1 MNDQTVILFL
11 HWQNTRG
18 LSETSIRI
26 SGPVLLPL
34 SWVVIGQEG
43 PGMGLLSSGLGGVK
57 TCDNPGL
64 SLDPV
69 TGKNGRAWG
78 LIQGDMALPAAQG
91 SQRGLFLKQPWN
103 SRQRGLWAQGV
114 LCSWIGRARKF
125 KVKNFFEVLEPIKKI
140 SYPALIYKLIQAD
153 C

>member
-1 MNDQTVILFL
+1 MNDQTVVAFL

-18 LSETSIRI
+18 LSETSIGI
-26 SGPVLLPL
+26 SGPILLPL

-43 PGMGLLSSGLGGVK
+43 PGMGLLSLL

-78 LIQGDMALPAAQG
+78 LIWETRTLPAAQG
-91 SQRGLFLKQPWN
+91 SQRGLFLKQPW
-103 SRQRGLWAQGV
+103 
-114 LCSWIGRARKF
+114 KF
-125 KVKNFFEVLEPIKKI
+125 KTEGDF
-140 SYPALIYKLIQAD
+140 
-153 C
+153 